1 MKKIIAIIRN
11 EKVEETKSALR
22 KIDVKGITF
31 LHVTG
36 RGLQKGMIPSRRLPA
51 GGCPPYIG
59 RHPLLRQDDVPVSAH
74 LTNRPTE
81 NERKPGFLPKRMLII
96 VANDSDVK
104 PIIGVLIATN
114 RTGCH
119 GDGKIFV
126 CPMISAIRVRNGEQG
141 DSALV

>member
-11 EKVEETKSALR
+11 EKVEETKSALM
-22 KIDVKGITF
+22 KIGVNGVTF
-31 LHVTG
+31 LHVAG
-36 RGLQKGMIPSRRLPA
+36 RGLQKGLIPSRLPA

-59 RHPLLRQDDVPVSAH
+59 RHPLRTQDDVPVPGHPAS
-74 LTNRPTE
+74 RPTE
-81 NERKPGFLPKRMLII
+81 NERESGFLPKRMLII
-96 VANDSDVK
+96 VANDSDVR
-104 PIIGVLIATN
+104 PIIDALIATN